1 VTIEMLR
8 TVRYAARSLVAAPGF
23 TTLAVLTLALGIG
36 ANSAIFSVVYGVL
49 QRPLPYHDAER
60 LVVVQREQQLIGARA
75 PMPVFFFAPADI
87 AAWQQAVPSFE
98 STALYAPENAALA
111 TPDGAEVIDSAVVS
125 GSFFA
130 TMAGPMAAGRP
141 LGPSDDLGNSVV
153 ISERLSRRLFGGG
166 ASAIGQPLTLSSRPY
181 VVAGVAG
188 SAFHIP
194 LAQTD
199 VWIPYG
205 YARSLS
211 TRCCAMRLIGRLKPD
226 QTVERAGEHAVA
238 FAKTTAPAGAVPSTN
253 VRVRV
258 TGLRDQIVG
267 AVRPGLLILFA
278 AAGLVLFTACVNV
291 TNLVLTRQAAGT
303 REAAI
308 RRALGASRGRLIVER
323 LTEHVLL
330 AASGAGLGIVLAVAV
345 VSGLVSV
352 GTSGLPRL
360 DAIRVDA
367 PVLMFS
373 IVLAGAAVL
382 LTGLLPALRST
393 NPADTLRS
401 AASCNV
407 TPTRRGRRVRGALC
421 VAELAISLVLLV
433 GVGLLGRSLMR
444 LLQTD
449 LGVTTERVATASLN
463 LAFASRPPDA
473 QVLERIDRVIERIG
487 ALPGVQAA
495 GVGTSLPP
503 NASRI
508 RLTLRRAGDSVD
520 YQASGVAVTPGYFD
534 ALGFRLVKGRLFT
547 AADDLNRPHVM
558 IMSLDTA
565 RRFFGEGDPI
575 GRTMSLPTLRNGV
588 TKSEEMTLVGVVANV
603 RYSGLAAEPD
613 DAVYRPF
620 AQQPWMAP
628 FLVARTAQEPDAL
641 LPILRREIAA
651 VDRAIVVSDVKT
663 LDAVVSESTTQPRFR
678 TVLLAGMASLAILVA
693 AVGLFGV
700 VGQSVSQRSREI
712 GIRIALGARP
722 DEIRWMVLRE
732 GACLGLAGI
741 ALGVPAAFIA
751 ARALTGILYGVASTD
766 AWSFAFAAG
775 GLLMITLAA
784 TYVPA
789 ARAARVDPL
798 IALRTE

>member
-1 VTIEMLR
+1 M
-8 TVRYAARSLVAAPGF
+8 RYAARSLVASPAF

-49 QRPLPYHDAER
+49 QRPLPYRDAER
-60 LVVVQREQQLIGARA
+60 LVVVQREQHLTGARGPVPVLFYA
-75 PMPVFFFAPADI
+75 PTDI
-87 AAWQQAVPSFE
+87 AAWQDGVPSLE
-98 STALYAPENAALA
+98 STAFYSPEIAALS
-111 TPDGAEVIDSAVVS
+111 TSEGTEVMDSAVVS

-130 TMAGPMAAGRP
+130 TLSGPMAAGRP
-141 LGPSDDLGNSVV
+141 LGPADDLANSIV
-153 ISERLSRRLFGGG
+153 ISDRLSRRLFGGPQ
-166 ASAIGQPLTLSSRPY
+166 AALGQQLTLSSRPY

-188 SAFHIP
+188 SAFQIP

-199 VWIPYG
+199 VWMPYG
-205 YARSLS
+205 YSRSLN
-211 TRCCAMRLIGRLKPD
+211 TRCCALRLIGRLKPNE
-226 QTVERAGEHAVA
+226 TVARAGQEAAVLVSRPSA
-238 FAKTTAPAGAVPSTN
+238 AASVPSTN

-258 TGLRDQIVG
+258 LSLRDQIVG

-291 TNLVLTRQAAGT
+291 TNLVLMRHAAAG

-308 RRALGASRGRLIVER
+308 RRALGASRGRLVTER
-323 LTEHVLL
+323 LIENLLL
-330 AASGAGLGIVLAVAV
+330 AGAGAGLGVGFALV
-345 VSGLVSV
+345 VVNVLVSL
-352 GTSGLPRL
+352 GSSGLPRL

-367 PVLMFS
+367 PVLVFS
-373 IVLAGAAVL
+373 IVLAGATAL
-382 LTGLLPALRST
+382 LTGVMPALRT
-393 NPADTLRS
+393 PNPADTLRS
-401 AASCNV
+401 ASGYNV
-407 TPTRRGRRVRGALC
+407 TPARAGRRMRAALC
-421 VAELAISLVLLV
+421 VTELAMSLVLLV

-449 LGVTTERVATASLN
+449 LGVTTDRVASASLN
-463 LAFASRPPDA
+463 MAFGGRPPDA
-473 QVLERIDRVIERIG
+473 QVLDRIDRVIARVA
-487 ALPGVQAA
+487 ALPGVQAV

-503 NASRI
+503 NASRL

-547 AADDLNRPHVM
+547 AADDLKSPHVM
-558 IMSLDTA
+558 IMSVDTA
-565 RRFFGEGDPI
+565 HRFFGDGDPI
-575 GRTMSLPTLRNGV
+575 GRTMSLPTLLNGV
-588 TKSEEMTLVGVVANV
+588 TKSEEMTLVGIVGNV

-628 FLVARTAQEPDAL
+628 FLVARSAQEPDAL

-651 VDRAIVVSDVKT
+651 VDRAIVVSDVKA

-732 GACLGLAGI
+732 GAWLGLGGI

-751 ARALTGILYGVASTD
+751 ARGLTGLLHGIAPTD
-766 AWSFAFAAG
+766 AWSFGLAAV
-775 GLLMITLAA
+775 GLLLVSLAA
-784 TYVPA
+784 AYGPA

-798 IALRTE
+798 VTLRTE